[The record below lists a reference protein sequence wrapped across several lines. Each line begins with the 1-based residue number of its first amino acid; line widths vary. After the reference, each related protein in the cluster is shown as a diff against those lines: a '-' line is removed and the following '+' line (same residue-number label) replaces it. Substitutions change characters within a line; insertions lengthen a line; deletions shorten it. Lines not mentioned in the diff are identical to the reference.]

1 MQNIVLML
9 DNKYENHLVVTELY
23 INFFIIK
30 IYLDMFSHLI
40 CLRIIYYNLLEVN
53 RKVSSV

>member
-9 DNKYENHLVVTELY
+9 DNKYESHLFVELY